1 MEQEA
6 AHYTE
11 NDPQSHTP
19 PPSQYS
25 SPRTGSKSSSSS
37 ASSLSHPSQVTQSWP
52 SKGEL
57 HLDNVCLRYREGLPL
72 VLDRVTLTIKSK
84 EKVGIVGRTGAG
96 KSSLVTAILRMVEM
110 ESGSILIDGVDITG
124 IGLNALRSRIA
135 VIPQDPVLFSGSI
148 RSNLDPFLIYTDT
161 QIWDSLRRAMLSTSI
176 RSLEDQGAIFSS
188 SPSPLLPLFFT
199 PITPFSRLLSS
210 AFLTFDFITF
220 TLIVNTPALHI

>member
-11 NDPQSHTP
+11 NDPQSYTP

-37 ASSLSHPSQVTQSWP
+37 SSATSLSHPSQVTQSWP

-188 SPSPLLPLFFT
+188 PPSLSYTHHSFLSSPLLSFPLLPSPLTASL
-199 PITPFSRLLSS
+199 SLL
-210 AFLTFDFITF
+210 
-220 TLIVNTPALHI
+220 N